1 MKFLKPN
8 YWQWENHCGLNVNCP
23 HDHVLERLS
32 LQLLVFL
39 WEAVEALR
47 REAQCLRWQGWAF
60 GATARPPLLP
70 GKQTLVLP
78 LTEPS
83 CLRTKLPEMDS
94 RWFSSP
100 WSCFSLS
107 YFVKMTR
114 KVTNKIMRNYVQS
127 PEHTE
132 YDYLTVVILI
142 TSPWN
147 TITVFLAQRRPSL
160 SYTQPSLPQHLS
172 PSSLSNHTVCSCS
185 LISYKVVPW
194 ILYPAGGCSL
204 MRGWCIYIPLHHPS
218 KNPLCRNI

>member
-1 MKFLKPN
+1 MKFMKPN
-8 YWQWENHCGLNVNCP
+8 YWRWENHCGLNVNCP

-39 WEAVEALR
+39 WEAVEALS
-47 REAQCLRWQGWAF
+47 REAQCLRWQGWTF

-78 LTEPS
+78 LRTE
-83 CLRTKLPEMDS
+83 LPKMDS

-147 TITVFLAQRRPSL
+147 TTPCSSL
-160 SYTQPSLPQHLS
+160 REGRASPTHNPRS
-172 PSSLSNHTVCSCS
+172 PSTSH
-185 LISYKVVPW
+185 
-194 ILYPAGGCSL
+194 PAAFL
-204 MRGWCIYIPLHHPS
+204 TTQFAHAH
-218 KNPLCRNI
+218 